1 MVQVES
7 SNQLPGKIEIQQP
20 RLEKPV
26 VFNMRAD
33 AQIDLRPD
41 GDAVQA
47 YLTLMTGKPTVPYVF
62 ANGEFVGGSEVLHSL
77 LFAVPWNL
85 FCTCSHSHSQAS
97 KPIHAVHNS
106 SVARAA
112 LGEEQKR
119 LAYPVCFPD
128 SRCLVLDVE
137 QKHGVMLPAQ
147 GAASTKQ
154 VQEPSELIAGELSS
168 MSGVS
173 RLMCQLH
180 AGDYRAAADW
190 HAAGAAGR
198 QGDSHRYSAARS
210 GNLSRS
216 SQLQP
221 TAALPDTSAT
231 ILSHSPTL
239 RECSNTYL
247 DIFKTAQ
254 QQTATSLPLREGF
267 PLKTIRQPAARNSCF
282 TTSSRG

>member
-1 MVQVES
+1 MW
-7 SNQLPGKIEIQQP
+7 
-20 RLEKPV
+20 
-26 VFNMRAD
+26 AD

-77 LFAVPWNL
+77 LCAIRWNS
-85 FCTCSHSHSQAS
+85 FCTCSHPYSQAS

-106 SVARAA
+106 SLAKAA
-112 LGEEQKR
+112 LEEEQKR

-137 QKHGVMLPAQ
+137 QKHGFILPAE
-147 GAASTKQ
+147 GAASTKH
-154 VQEPSELIAGELSS
+154 VQEPPEFIARELSS

-198 QGDSHRYSAARS
+198 QGDSHRHSATRS

-231 ILSHSPTL
+231 TL
-239 RECSNTYL
+239 HPPRV
-247 DIFKTAQ
+247 Q
-254 QQTATSLPLREGF
+254 QHPIWRSSRQPNSKQPPHCRSVKGF
-267 PLKTIRQPAARNSCF
+267 PIKTIRQPAARNSCYP
-282 TTSSRG
+282 TSSRG